1 MRRSRWRRSP
11 GDPRIPPDMP
21 TYDYRCNACGHTFEL
36 FQTMS
41 EREKRKCPECGK
53 NKLERLI
60 GMGAGLLFKGEGF
73 YKTDYR
79 SSDYKSRSRRPVGR
93 RGASGKPRGGQGIH
107 GPEPTAKAPAKQA
120 EGKSPSQEVRQ
131 KVRQEGLKPRL
142 RSGTTRAR
150 VRRSRGLRCPRSPA
164 PPGA

>member
-1 MRRSRWRRSP
+1 
-11 GDPRIPPDMP
+11 MP

-79 SSDYKSRSRRPVGR
+79 SSDYKKAAAADQSG
-93 RGASGKPRGGQGIH
+93 GAAPAASPAAGKESTA
-107 GPEPTAKAPAKQA
+107 PEPTAKAPAKQA
-120 EGKSPSQEVRQ
+120 EGKKAPAKKSA
-131 KVRQEGLKPRL
+131 KK
-142 RSGTTRAR
+142 SGKKD
-150 VRRSRGLRCPRSPA
+150 
-164 PPGA
+164 